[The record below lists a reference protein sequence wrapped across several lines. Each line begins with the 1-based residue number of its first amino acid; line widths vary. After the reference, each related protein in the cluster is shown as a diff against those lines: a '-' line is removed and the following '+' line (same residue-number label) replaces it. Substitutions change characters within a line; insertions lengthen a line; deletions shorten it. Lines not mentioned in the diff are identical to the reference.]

1 MQFFFSQQT
10 VHLKTLL
17 KWYILCYVY
26 FTTIA
31 EKQDKYFNFSLF
43 PGDPKK
49 ISHLAR
55 LDGHVSPSLRKA
67 VWDKL
72 AEGYRVHE

>member
-1 MQFFFSQQT
+1 M
-10 VHLKTLL
+10 
-17 KWYILCYVY
+17 Y